1 MGFRVWDFTCCCFKV
16 WDVGLPVQ
24 GLAFSLR
31 LELKVQARFEGSEFQ
46 IRLIEWFLQKF
57 KISSMIA
64 CRKTCPTAFW
74 GSSGRQILMS
84 AASKGVGQMESRNG
98 GWEQVKEKNREPSIL
113 TPQHLGTI
121 FNTPSTTN
129 LDSQDLVMGSD

>member
-1 MGFRVWDFTCCCFKV
+1 
-16 WDVGLPVQ
+16 
-24 GLAFSLR
+24 
-31 LELKVQARFEGSEFQ
+31 
-46 IRLIEWFLQKF
+46 
-57 KISSMIA
+57 
-64 CRKTCPTAFW
+64 
-74 GSSGRQILMS
+74 MS